1 VGNLVK
7 FLNLF
12 VVLLAGL
19 LHGACIAEE
28 SPTPTPRAPSACK
41 LSLSLDEFRA
51 YGLKESPLIAEI
63 DRDYALQVARSFDAE
78 LLSNPEVTV
87 EQTYTRMAIGGA
99 NDSQSYV
106 SFGQPIRISQLGA
119 RQRFADLVRKAGDL
133 EKKLKLLEFQQKL
146 FAQSHSLLFLQEA
159 QVALSD
165 AAGLA
170 ADGLTQVK
178 RAVAQ
183 GLLSEG
189 DEALFEGELFRLQA
203 QVMGLRAQMES
214 LQRELSLALG
224 TPCSVVA
231 AAALEVPPV
240 PEVGALITAASHS
253 DVSEAAR
260 LGMLEEVAREQERV
274 ARLDRLP
281 IITPRVIYQHTN
293 DGGDF
298 IGGGIS
304 LPLPVWNRNQG
315 ERAKT
320 SAEVTA
326 LQRRQQFLQGGGLQG
341 LLTTTRSAAAYAQTQ
356 ATLYATKVVPA
367 FQRAY
372 RAQERLY
379 RQGKGT
385 VLEVWQT
392 LRAYTDAQEQALGLK
407 VQALSERSKLSILVG
422 EEV

>member
-1 VGNLVK
+1 VK
-7 FLNLF
+7 FLNL
-12 VVLLAGL
+12 VVVVFAVVMSGES
-19 LHGACIAEE
+19 IAEE
-28 SPTPTPRAPSACK
+28 SATSPIAGACQ

-51 YGLKESPLIAEI
+51 HALKESPLIAEI

-78 LLSNPEVTV
+78 IFSNPEVTV

-106 SFGQPIRISQLGA
+106 SLGQPLKISQLGA

-146 FAQSHSLLFLQEA
+146 FAQYHSLLFLQEA
-159 QVALSD
+159 QVALSE

-203 QVMGLRAQMES
+203 QVMGLSAQMDS
-214 LQRELSLALG
+214 LQRELSVVLG
-224 TPCSVVA
+224 TNCRVNA
-231 AAALEVPPV
+231 AKGVEVPPL
-240 PEVGALITAASHS
+240 PELSEIVTVASQS
-253 DVSEAAR
+253 DISEAAR
-260 LGMLEEVAREQERV
+260 LGVLEEVAREQERV
-274 ARLDRLP
+274 ARLDQLP
-281 IITPRVIYQHTN
+281 LITPRVIYQHTN

-304 LPLPVWNRNQG
+304 LPLPLWNRNQG
-315 ERAKT
+315 ERTKT
-320 SAEVTA
+320 SAELTA
-326 LQRRQQFLQGGGLQG
+326 VQRRQQFLQGGGLQG
-341 LLTTTRSAAAYAQTQ
+341 LLATTRSAAAYSQQQ
-356 ATLYATKVVPA
+356 ASLYTTKVVPA

-385 VLEVWQT
+385 VLDVWQT

-422 EEV
+422 QEV

>member
-1 VGNLVK
+1 MKSL
-7 FLNLF
+7 LF
-12 VVLLAGL
+12 FSVILACIA
-19 LHGACIAEE
+19 HDACIAEE
-28 SPTPTPRAPSACK
+28 SSTHAHPSACK
-41 LSLSLDEFRA
+41 LALSLDEFRA
-51 YGLKESPLIAEI
+51 YALKESPLVAEI
-63 DRDYALQVARSFDAE
+63 DRDYAMQVARSFDAE
-78 LLSNPEVTV
+78 LFSNPEVTV
-87 EQTYTRMAIGGA
+87 EQTYTRMGIQGA

-106 SFGQPIRISQLGA
+106 SLGQPLKLSQLGA

-146 FAQSHSLLFLQEA
+146 FAQYHSLLFLQEA

-203 QVMGLRAQMES
+203 QVMGLRGQMDS
-214 LQRELSLALG
+214 LQRELSVVLG
-224 TPCSVVA
+224 TSCSVTA
-231 AAALEVPPV
+231 STALEVPPL
-240 PEVGALITAASHS
+240 PEVS
-253 DVSEAAR
+253 DLMTKAVQSDISEAAR

-274 ARLDRLP
+274 ARLDQLP
-281 IITPRVIYQHTN
+281 LITPRVIYQHTN

-315 ERAKT
+315 ERTKT
-320 SAEVTA
+320 AAELVA
-326 LQRRQQFLQGGGLQG
+326 VQRRQQFLQGGGLQG
-341 LLTTTRSAAAYAQTQ
+341 LVTTTRSAAAYSQQQ
-356 ATLYATKVVPA
+356 AALYASKVVPA

-379 RQGKGT
+379 RRGKGT

-407 VQALSERSKLSILVG
+407 VQALAERSKLSILVG

>member
-1 VGNLVK
+1 MK
-7 FLNLF
+7 FLNL
-12 VVLLAGL
+12 VVVVFAVVMCGES
-19 LHGACIAEE
+19 IAEE
-28 SPTPTPRAPSACK
+28 SATSPIAGACQ

-51 YGLKESPLIAEI
+51 YALKESPLIAEI

-78 LLSNPEVTV
+78 IFSNPEVTV

-106 SFGQPIRISQLGA
+106 SLGQPLKISQLGA

-146 FAQSHSLLFLQEA
+146 FAQYHSLLFLQEA
-159 QVALSD
+159 QVALSE

-203 QVMGLRAQMES
+203 QVMGLSAKMDS
-214 LQRELSLALG
+214 LQRELSVVLG
-224 TPCSVVA
+224 TNCRVNA
-231 AAALEVPPV
+231 AKGVEVPPL
-240 PEVGALITAASHS
+240 PELSEIVTVASQS
-253 DVSEAAR
+253 DISEAAR
-260 LGMLEEVAREQERV
+260 LGVLEEVAREQERV
-274 ARLDRLP
+274 ARLDQLP
-281 IITPRVIYQHTN
+281 LITPRVIYQHTN

-304 LPLPVWNRNQG
+304 LPLPLWNRNQG
-315 ERAKT
+315 ERTKT
-320 SAEVTA
+320 SAELSAV
-326 LQRRQQFLQGGGLQG
+326 QRRQQFLQGGGLQG
-341 LLTTTRSAAAYAQTQ
+341 LLATTRSAAAYSQQQ
-356 ATLYATKVVPA
+356 ASLYTTKVVPA

-372 RAQERLY
+372 SAQERLY

-385 VLEVWQT
+385 VLDVWQT

-422 EEV
+422 QEV

>member
-1 VGNLVK
+1 MK
-7 FLNLF
+7 FLNLV
-12 VVLLAGL
+12 VVLVTGL
-19 LHGACIAEE
+19 LHGSCLAEE
-28 SPTPTPRAPSACK
+28 PRQPLSSTECS
-41 LSLSLDEFRA
+41 LSLTLDEFRA
-51 YGLKESPLIAEI
+51 YALKESPLIAEI
-63 DRDYALQVARSFDAE
+63 DRDYALQIARSFDAE
-78 LLSNPEVTV
+78 LLSNPEITV

-99 NDSQSYV
+99 NDSQSNV
-106 SFGQPIRISQLGA
+106 SFGQPLKLSQLGA
-119 RQRFADLVRKAGDL
+119 RQRFAELVRKAGDL
-133 EKKLKLLEFQQKL
+133 EKKQKLLEFQQKL
-146 FAQSHSLLFLQEA
+146 FAQYHSLLFMQEA
-159 QVALSD
+159 QGALAE

-203 QVMGLRAQMES
+203 QVMGLRARIGS
-214 LQRELSLALG
+214 LQREVSVLLG
-224 TPCSVVA
+224 THCSVTA
-231 AAALEVPPV
+231 AAMLEVPPL
-240 PEVGALITAASHS
+240 PEAGELLTKALQS
-253 DVSEAAR
+253 DISEAAR
-260 LGMLEEVAREQERV
+260 LGMLEEVAHEQERV
-274 ARLDRLP
+274 ARLDQLP

-315 ERAKT
+315 ERTK
-320 SAEVTA
+320 SAAELAA

-341 LLTTTRSAAAYAQTQ
+341 LISTTRSAAANSQQQ
-356 ATLYATKVVPA
+356 ASLYATKVVPA

-372 RAQERLY
+372 RAQDRLY

-392 LRAYTDAQEQALGLK
+392 LRAYTDAQEQALGFK

>member
-1 VGNLVK
+1 MK
-7 FLNLF
+7 FLQL
-12 VVLLAGL
+12 VVVVFAVVMCGE
-19 LHGACIAEE
+19 CIAEE
-28 SPTPTPRAPSACK
+28 SASSPAVSACQ

-51 YGLKESPLIAEI
+51 YALKESPLIAEI
-63 DRDYALQVARSFDAE
+63 DRDYALQIARSFDAE
-78 LLSNPEVTV
+78 IFSNPEVTV

-106 SFGQPIRISQLGA
+106 SLGQPLKISQLGA

-146 FAQSHSLLFLQEA
+146 FAQYHSLLFLQEA
-159 QVALSD
+159 QVALSE

-189 DEALFEGELFRLQA
+189 DEALFEGEFFRLQA
-203 QVMGLRAQMES
+203 QVMGLSAQMDS
-214 LQRELSLALG
+214 LQRELSVVLG
-224 TPCSVVA
+224 TTCKVTA
-231 AAALEVPPV
+231 AKGLEVSPL
-240 PEVGALITAASHS
+240 PELSEIITIASQS
-253 DVSEAAR
+253 DISEAAR
-260 LGMLEEVAREQERV
+260 LRALEEVAREQERV
-274 ARLDRLP
+274 ARLDQLP
-281 IITPRVIYQHTN
+281 LITPRVIYQHTN

-304 LPLPVWNRNQG
+304 LPLPLWNRNQG
-315 ERAKT
+315 ERTKT
-320 SAEVTA
+320 SAELSAV
-326 LQRRQQFLQGGGLQG
+326 QRRQQFLQGGGLQG
-341 LLTTTRSAAAYAQTQ
+341 LLSTTRSAAAYSQQQ
-356 ATLYATKVVPA
+356 ASLYTTKVVPA

-407 VQALSERSKLSILVG
+407 AQALSERSKLVILVG
-422 EEV
+422 QEV